1 MGAAWGY
8 SENGGDPSCE
18 VCPRRGTADFD
29 KLCMESGFS
38 AQGQDIDECRAL
50 PNLCENGQC
59 INTLGSYRFVC
70 GYSQYFKAVRQPVH
84 KPKLPC
90 REMLDLG
97 ERLAQD

>member
-38 AQGQDIDECRAL
+38 AQGMKL
-50 PNLCENGQC
+50 LKTNGMLKRNPQLKTSRSW
-59 INTLGSYRFVC
+59 IKIWWLRDGFV
-70 GYSQYFKAVRQPVH
+70 
-84 KPKLPC
+84 
-90 REMLDLG
+90 
-97 ERLAQD
+97 